1 MYSRSR
7 FFFLPTHQLRTLSHN
22 KRPAPKKKKRGGKV
36 NASGNHNPHKTH
48 LYFLF
53 LIKAA
58 VTLTNKKEA
67 DHNDLFDDIKDDA
80 FMMHNNLA
88 TEYEAQNK
96 KRLLKQFGKIKSNL
110 HYLFPKPP
118 EDPEKL
124 EEFELPQMSH
134 ESKTQIFFFSLAKQK
149 KKNYFPQRHVPAHAR
164 NVSHPSPFRFPNAK
178 KKSQINPKEKIV
190 FFFFFFLLSLS
201 LLKVK
206 VSVYDLRGSLPTQ
219 ACN

>member
-7 FFFLPTHQLRTLSHN
+7 FFFYPPTNCAHFHTTKGPLP
-22 KRPAPKKKKRGGKV
+22 KKKRGGKV
-36 NASGNHNPHKTH
+36 NTSGNHNPHKTH

-110 HYLFPKPP
+110 HYLFPEPP

-134 ESKTQIFFFSLAKQK
+134 ESKTQIFFFFLPSETNKKLFPAKTR
-149 KKNYFPQRHVPAHAR
+149 PRSR
-164 NVSHPSPFRFPNAK
+164 
-178 KKSQINPKEKIV
+178 
-190 FFFFFFLLSLS
+190 
-201 LLKVK
+201 
-206 VSVYDLRGSLPTQ
+206 
-219 ACN
+219 